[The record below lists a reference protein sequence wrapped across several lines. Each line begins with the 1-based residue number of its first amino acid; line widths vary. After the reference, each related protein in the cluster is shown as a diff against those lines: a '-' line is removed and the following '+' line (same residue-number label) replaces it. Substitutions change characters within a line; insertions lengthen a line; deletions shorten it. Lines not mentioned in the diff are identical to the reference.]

1 MRTNDELVKLAFKSG
16 YLQGASNTRQ
26 GIHIK
31 LEEVQNQ
38 FLKKLK
44 EEHTAT
50 KSA

>member
-16 YLQGASNTRQ
+16 YLQGASNTRE

-44 EEHTAT
+44 EEYPTMENA
-50 KSA
+50 